1 MGNVSPPGSELSTRV
16 VHDQLRAS
24 ILRGEF
30 DSDAP
35 ISQVQLAARLGV
47 SRTPLREALRMLQR
61 EGLIESEPNR
71 RVRVAQLT
79 VADLVQLY
87 AARIVIESLG
97 ARLAVPNLT
106 AEDLAEMRRLLSEM
120 TDVKDHDL
128 EAWDIWH
135 RAFHELLKSRYGDR
149 LGRTARDLFDY
160 TERYRHVYLTE
171 PYALVT
177 VEEDHQAIYAAC
189 RAGDAVAASVHL
201 ARHTARAALTVVAIA
216 EPEYDPAP
224 VREALR
230 MVTGTSEDAAKA
242 TTTPAAKDAA
252 QETTPGQPDNAG
264 AR

>member
-1 MGNVSPPGSELSTRV
+1 MTSMGSPSPSGPELSTRV

-61 EGLIESEPNR
+61 EGLIDSEPNR

-79 VADLVQLY
+79 VPDLEQLY

-97 ARLAVPNLT
+97 ARLAVPALT
-106 AEDLAEMRRLLSEM
+106 AEDLAEMGRLLAEM
-120 TDVKDHDL
+120 TEVDRGLEEWDV
-128 EAWDIWH
+128 WH
-135 RAFHELLKSRYGDR
+135 RAFHDLLKSRYGER
-149 LGRTARDLFDY
+149 LSRTAQDLFDY
-160 TERYRHVYLTE
+160 TERYRHVYLTG
-171 PYALVT
+171 PHALAT

-189 RAGDAVAASVHL
+189 RAGDAVAVSVHL
-201 ARHTARAALTVVAIA
+201 ARHTARAALTCIALA
-216 EPEYDPAP
+216 EPEHDPAP

-230 MVTGTSEDAAKA
+230 MVTGSD
-242 TTTPAAKDAA
+242 
-252 QETTPGQPDNAG
+252 
-264 AR
+264 